1 MAGKI
6 IHHGGPHTMA
16 APTPWRPVHH
26 GGPLTMAARKT
37 AEKVFRSNIQGGG
50 DSPPDDIQP
59 LGNVIE
65 APPTSSGEGILHLAP
80 TRLIPPNPAQSGSVN
95 NPVPAS
101 RLSKT
106 IRFQRSKLY
115 KATPLGNAGT
125 PLSCGDFH
133 SPADS
138 RRRRQP
144 P

>member
-1 MAGKI
+1 
-6 IHHGGPHTMA
+6 
-16 APTPWRPVHH
+16 
-26 GGPLTMAARKT
+26 MAARKT

-95 NPVPAS
+95 NPVPAP

-106 IRFQRSKLY
+106 IRFQTRL
-115 KATPLGNAGT
+115 
-125 PLSCGDFH
+125 
-133 SPADS
+133 SPAQSIIRYPLRGSVKQFDYKPGSVRLS
-138 RRRRQP
+138 RKSGTRFAAQ
-144 P
+144 